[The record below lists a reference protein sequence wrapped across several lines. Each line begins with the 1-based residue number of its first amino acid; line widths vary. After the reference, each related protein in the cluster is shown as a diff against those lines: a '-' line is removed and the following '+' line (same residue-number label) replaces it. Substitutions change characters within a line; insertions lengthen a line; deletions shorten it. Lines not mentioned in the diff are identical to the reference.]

1 MTEPHPEGRGIT
13 LSIEN
18 ALADAGV
25 AREEIN
31 YVNAHATSTQS
42 GDLKEYE
49 AIVRCFGQNPQLRVN
64 STKSMTGHLIGAA
77 GGIEAVAS
85 IQAIR
90 TGWVHPNLNL
100 ENPENIVDVGVLV
113 GPQKERCEVNVAL
126 SNSFGFGGTTHQFS
140 LHPSSEHGRQTT
152 IFVQRLHT
160 SRPAYR
166 RLVDSVASYTLHIL
180 HGGPS

>member
-13 LSIEN
+13 LCIEK

-31 YVNAHATSTQS
+31 YVNAHATSTQA

-49 AIVRCFGQNPQLRVN
+49 AIVRCFRQNPQLRVN

-85 IQAIR
+85 
-90 TGWVHPNLNL
+90 
-100 ENPENIVDVGVLV
+100 
-113 GPQKERCEVNVAL
+113 
-126 SNSFGFGGTTHQFS
+126 
-140 LHPSSEHGRQTT
+140 
-152 IFVQRLHT
+152 
-160 SRPAYR
+160 
-166 RLVDSVASYTLHIL
+166 
-180 HGGPS
+180 